1 MEIKTILERFRE
13 IIPNMTEQEACDMVQ
28 PVTEIISEIY
38 SDLQEQYPTIKLIT
52 DNRISVVENIKDNWG
67 R

>member
-1 MEIKTILERFRE
+1 MDIRTILERFRE
-13 IIPNMTEQEACDMVQ
+13 IMPNITEQEACDMIQ

-38 SDLQEQYPTIKLIT
+38 SDLQEQYPTIKSIT
-52 DNRISVVENIKDNWG
+52 DNRHSVVENIKDNWG